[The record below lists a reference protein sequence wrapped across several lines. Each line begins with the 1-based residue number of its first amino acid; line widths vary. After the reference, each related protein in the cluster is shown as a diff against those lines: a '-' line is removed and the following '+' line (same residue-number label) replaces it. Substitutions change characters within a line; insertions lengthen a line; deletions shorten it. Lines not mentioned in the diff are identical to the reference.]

1 MYVVMFVTFAAG
13 MALTVNYDRNG
24 GTFTKLVAGYI
35 MGALALGMFVAM
47 VIVSNI

>member
-24 GTFTKLVAGYI
+24 GTFAQWVAGYI
-35 MGALALGMFVAM
+35 LGGIAIGMFVAM